1 MTPEQIRTLA
11 LQLYA
16 VIFDSDGVAAL
27 TTWQRCLRACRR
39 WTLEPATAM
48 LISEALTDYIYD
60 GTRPRLTGATPLAKA
75 QAVLRQAI
83 GAADDGDPAACPAR
97 TRLTPSA
104 IAAMIGWVLVAGP
117 HPIHAGRSR

>member
-1 MTPEQIRTLA
+1 MTPEEIRPLA

-16 VIFDSDGVAAL
+16 VIFDSDGMAAL
-27 TTWQRCLRACRR
+27 TTWQRCLRVCRR

-48 LISEALTDYIYD
+48 LISEALTDYVYD
-60 GTRPRLTGATPLAKA
+60 GTRPRLTRATPLAKA

-83 GAADDGDPAACPAR
+83 GAADDGDPTGCPAR

-104 IAAMIGWVLVAGP
+104 IAAMIDWVLIAGP
-117 HPIHAGRSR
+117 HPVHAGRAH